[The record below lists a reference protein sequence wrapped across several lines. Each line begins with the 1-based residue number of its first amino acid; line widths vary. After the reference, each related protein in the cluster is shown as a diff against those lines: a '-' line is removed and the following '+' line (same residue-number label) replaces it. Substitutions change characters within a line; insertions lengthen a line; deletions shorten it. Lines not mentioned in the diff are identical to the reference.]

1 MPHLWHMYKLIRQKL
16 IGFSRYMNRRVT
28 IYQSKRSTK
37 SQLTLEIINLLANRR
52 LQYCIRHFENS
63 SQSDFMLD
71 VHRDLAVIIDRMV
84 PMGHEEWSACP
95 ILTAHINVLNHI
107 IAYCREVD
115 ENGFEILE
123 ESFIPDRIAHAL
135 CIANQIDVDT
145 FMNTSM
151 KEIINLDDKK
161 LKRRH
166 CKWKNLKSSGNTH
179 TINPGKN
186 RHLWHASKR
195 AK

>member
-84 PMGHEEWSACP
+84 PMGHEE
-95 ILTAHINVLNHI
+95 
-107 IAYCREVD
+107 
-115 ENGFEILE
+115 
-123 ESFIPDRIAHAL
+123 
-135 CIANQIDVDT
+135 
-145 FMNTSM
+145 
-151 KEIINLDDKK
+151 
-161 LKRRH
+161 
-166 CKWKNLKSSGNTH
+166 
-179 TINPGKN
+179 
-186 RHLWHASKR
+186 
-195 AK
+195 